1 MAEKKTKFID
11 DKKMT
16 DFIDKNWAEYQKAQK
31 KTASGKKA
39 TSTPKKKVKRK

>member
-1 MAEKKTKFID
+1 MAEKKKKFID

-31 KTASGKKA
+31 KSSGTAPA
-39 TSTPKKKVKRK
+39 KKKVKRK